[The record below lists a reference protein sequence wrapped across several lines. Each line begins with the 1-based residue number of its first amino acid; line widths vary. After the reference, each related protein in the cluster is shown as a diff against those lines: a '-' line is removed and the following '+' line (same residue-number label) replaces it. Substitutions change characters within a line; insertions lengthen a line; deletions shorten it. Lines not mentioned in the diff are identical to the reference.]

1 MTPPEPAQPDD
12 PAVDR
17 LGLQETGRSTR
28 PGHPDFQK
36 PESINARHTGRPEPG
51 DRADRHLT
59 ATPGTTRPTQAELA
73 TPETTRPTRAELAA
87 AADRT
92 IPDVLAPGLAV
103 LFVGINP
110 GLWSAAT
117 GWHFARPGNRFWPA
131 LHRGGFTPRLLHPS
145 EQDELP
151 ALGLGITNMAARASA
166 RADELSSEELL
177 DGAAILTD
185 KVGRYQPRWVAVV
198 GVTAYRIGFQRPKA
212 TFGPQ
217 PESLAGARL
226 WVLPNPSGL
235 NAHFTPVTLGLAF
248 AELRVATGLP
258 ERR

>member
-1 MTPPEPAQPDD
+1 MTP
-12 PAVDR
+12 
-17 LGLQETGRSTR
+17 
-28 PGHPDFQK
+28 
-36 PESINARHTGRPEPG
+36 
-51 DRADRHLT
+51 
-59 ATPGTTRPTQAELA
+59 PGTTRPT
-73 TPETTRPTRAELAA
+73 RADLAA

-131 LHRGGFTPRLLHPS
+131 LYRGGFTPRLLHPS

-166 RADELSSEELL
+166 RADELSTEELL

-185 KVGRYQPRWVAVV
+185 KVARYRPHWVAVV

-235 NAHFTPVTLGLAF
+235 NAHFTPATLGLAF
-248 AELRVATGLP
+248 AELRTATDLP
-258 ERR
+258 AL

>member
-1 MTPPEPAQPDD
+1 MTPD
-12 PAVDR
+12 PVRAR
-17 LGLQETGRSTR
+17 AAGSHPR
-28 PGHPDFQK
+28 P
-36 PESINARHTGRPEPG
+36 N
-51 DRADRHLT
+51 
-59 ATPGTTRPTQAELA
+59 
-73 TPETTRPTRAELAA
+73 RAELAA

-92 IPDVLAPGLAV
+92 IPDVLAPGLEV

-131 LHRGGFTPRLLHPS
+131 LHAGGFTPRLLHPS

-166 RADELSSEELL
+166 RADELSTEELL
-177 DGAAILTD
+177 TGAAILADT
-185 KVGRYQPRWVAVV
+185 VARHRPRWVAVV

-212 TFGPQ
+212 AFGPQ
-217 PESLAGARL
+217 PETLVDARL

-248 AELRVATGLP
+248 AELRVAAELP
-258 ERR
+258 DRRTPPTA

>member
-1 MTPPEPAQPDD
+1 MTPDGARAARAGTPPEKAQSDD
-12 PAVDR
+12 PAVDQ
-17 LGLQETGRSTR
+17 LGFRETGRSKR
-28 PGHPDFQK
+28 PGHPDFQE
-36 PESINARHTGRPEPG
+36 PESI
-51 DRADRHLT
+51 
-59 ATPGTTRPTQAELA
+59 TRTDLGAS
-73 TPETTRPTRAELAA
+73 TTRPTRAELAA

-131 LHRGGFTPRLLHPS
+131 LHRGGFTARLLHPS
-145 EQDELP
+145 QQDELP

-166 RADELSSEELL
+166 RADELSAEELL

-185 KVGRYQPRWVAVV
+185 KVARYRPRWVAVV

-217 PESLAGARL
+217 PELLAGARL

-248 AELRVATGLP
+248 AELRAATELP
-258 ERR
+258 TP

>member
-1 MTPPEPAQPDD
+1 MTSD
-12 PAVDR
+12 PLR
-17 LGLQETGRSTR
+17 R
-28 PGHPDFQK
+28 PGAPVGHP
-36 PESINARHTGRPEPG
+36 
-51 DRADRHLT
+51 
-59 ATPGTTRPTQAELA
+59 
-73 TPETTRPTRAELAA
+73 RPTRAELAA

-131 LHRGGFTPRLLHPS
+131 LHLGGFTPRLLHPS

-166 RADELSSEELL
+166 RADELSAAELL
-177 DGAAILTD
+177 DGARILTD
-185 KVGRYQPRWVAVV
+185 KVTRYQPRWVAVV
-198 GVTAYRIGFQRPKA
+198 GVTAYRIGFGRSKA

-217 PESLAGARL
+217 PEPLAGARL

-235 NAHFTPVTLGLAF
+235 NAHFTSATLGAAF
-248 AELRVATGLP
+248 AGLHAAAF
-258 ERR
+258 

>member
-1 MTPPEPAQPDD
+1 MTPD
-12 PAVDR
+12 PTRRDR
-17 LGLQETGRSTR
+17 TR
-28 PGHPDFQK
+28 PGRPPAAPRPAGSTGPAGAK
-36 PESINARHTGRPEPG
+36 PRAGTGDP
-51 DRADRHLT
+51 T
-59 ATPGTTRPTQAELA
+59 TPVDAGTTAGAAYPRPS
-73 TPETTRPTRAELAA
+73 RAELAA

-92 IPDVLAPGLAV
+92 IADVIAPGLAV

-166 RADELSSEELL
+166 RADELSTEELL
-177 DGAAILTD
+177 AGAAILTD
-185 KVGRYQPRWVAVV
+185 KVARYRPRWVAVV
-198 GVTAYRIGFQRPKA
+198 GVTAYRIGFGRPKA

-217 PESLAGARL
+217 PQALAGARL

-235 NAHFTPVTLGLAF
+235 NAHFTPATLGAAF
-248 AELRVATGLP
+248 AELRVASGVP
-258 ERR
+258 DRRPTD

>member
-1 MTPPEPAQPDD
+1 MTPD
-12 PAVDR
+12 AVR
-17 LGLQETGRSTR
+17 RASGAA
-28 PGHPDFQK
+28 GHP
-36 PESINARHTGRPEPG
+36 
-51 DRADRHLT
+51 
-59 ATPGTTRPTQAELA
+59 
-73 TPETTRPTRAELAA
+73 RPTRAELAA

-151 ALGLGITNMAARASA
+151 SLGLGITNMAARASA
-166 RADELSSEELL
+166 RADELTTEELL
-177 DGAAILTD
+177 DGARLLTATVD
-185 KVGRYQPRWVAVV
+185 RYRPRWVAVV
-198 GVTAYRIGFQRPKA
+198 GVTAYRIGFGRPKA
-212 TFGPQ
+212 AFGPQ

-235 NAHFTPVTLGLAF
+235 NAHFTPETLGAAF
-248 AELRVATGLP
+248 AELRLATGLP
-258 ERR
+258 DRRPG